1 MASRKSKGDGG
12 SSDNKPTPKRRNR
25 STRQPINAAA
35 AAEDRS
41 PVPPSRAELFDRPV
55 VEVTREI
62 TTPQELKTAENRRRK
77 AAAAATAGTDDGGVA
92 PAKSGKKDTRTK
104 TQRLID
110 ASRDVA
116 DSPAD
121 IKEAAE
127 VKRVAAAS
135 SRKRAEARPIV
146 DYSPD
151 DEALGVGE
159 GSAGGMTILPSGEIL
174 GGSVVTER
182 GRGVA
187 LPTLEEYGI
196 DENDPLGP
204 YGTGLTPAEEEDYA
218 YSMRD
223 PVRRRTPEEV
233 AQEDRVS
240 QAMRETRR
248 QRRIAGAGYKK
259 RRVGQGEVRAGVLN
273 PELFLGSSATSTLES
288 GPGGLSLGVV
298 QPTQP
303 LPLSE
308 SESRAVR
315 ERMPSAP
322 DVPMESTTVESLQRR
337 QNFYMG
343 GGVEAGDFPI
353 RTGNPPMQ
361 GRIVPDPTKASGMR
375 PELQPIPTPQSRES
389 IDRAYIADVRD
400 ALNMALEAKAMAE
413 GVAQLDV
420 ERADMPRVFDPST
433 AGKEESRLEVGETP
447 EGQPELFTVRKRRTG
462 AMRRPSRRQALDAI
476 RDVDPARYSNLLR
489 SLSATGIPSSTGQ
502 RQTSLSRIVDM
513 PGSTS
518 MSPQFLGAI
527 EKMADIYN
535 TNLELSQTE
544 AGRRQLIERGARI
557 VSGERDKAV
566 VSSVDLGQGKKA
578 TSKLPIRYGGLPTIE
593 GMELGPYRTASGEEG
608 EGILDPE
615 AYAAEVERVAKSP
628 DIGFSVTPYRRASAG
643 DKTPGIAGPQ
653 PVSASGE
660 TPVPTEE
667 TLGKV
672 PQEALDAWMAK
683 VTETQGPA
691 VADIYRQRLVAART
705 PRVGVPTTTR
715 RGETTTDVGG
725 TTLRDVINANFADV
739 ARSRGALARAA
750 QVPGADVAV
759 RGGRPTS
766 AKAQLVTGGE
776 AKLQEFIESDLMQPP
791 VSGAP
796 QAGDA
801 LRAGAV
807 SDVGMNPNF
816 IITSEGVR
824 ARRGVRRELL
834 RGDKDRFAKQTRG
847 LNDPAVGP
855 IPFRPSKPDFLAQ
868 SLYRGVLNPVQINPG
883 GTISAPNEPE
893 ASVPIAAAQ
902 SVTGRAGRTPES
914 IETWRQTVI
923 NRPSTPARSTG
934 APGAPIERTLRTA
947 PAAPSPVTRGVP
959 LGPAQPSAATDTTM
973 RTMGRLV
980 VARSGIGAQR
990 AEALTGGRTMPSGF
1004 ERRLN
1009 TGTGEWERVRKTGPS
1024 WTETVSSRQFDIAPG
1039 GETFSRREPGASRRE
1054 PGATSAQAANPN
1066 ASMESPN
1073 TRRQF
1078 NPATVQDPRE
1088 TARRRTTINR
1098 NPQ

>member
-1 MASRKSKGDGG
+1 MASKKKQGDGG

-41 PVPPSRAELFDRPV
+41 PVPPSNAELFDKPV
-55 VEVTREI
+55 VEVTREV

-77 AAAAATAGTDDGGVA
+77 AAVAATAGTDDGGVA

-116 DSPAD
+116 ESPED
-121 IKEAAE
+121 IKETAE
-127 VKRVAAAS
+127 VKRAAAAS
-135 SRKRAEARPIV
+135 SRKRAEAQPVV

-151 DEALGVGE
+151 DEAVGVGE

-182 GRGVA
+182 GRGRA

-223 PVRRRTPEEV
+223 PVRRRTPAEV

-248 QRRIAGAGYKK
+248 QNRIAGAGYKK
-259 RRVGQGEVRAGVLN
+259 RRVGQGEVRTGVLN
-273 PELFLGSSATSTLES
+273 PMLFTAPKAILGPSLE
-288 GPGGLSLGVV
+288 GPPVA
-298 QPTQP
+298 QAAPQEP
-303 LPLSE
+303 LTE
-308 SESRAVR
+308 QQSRAVR

-343 GGVEAGDFPI
+343 EGGEAGDFPI

-389 IDRAYIADVRD
+389 LDRAYIAD
-400 ALNMALEAKAMAE
+400 ALDPLNAVLEAKAMAE

-433 AGKEESRLEVGETP
+433 AKGAETSLEVGETS

-476 RDVDPARYSNLLR
+476 KDVDPARYSNLLR

-502 RQTSLSRIVDM
+502 RQTSLSRVVDVV
-513 PGSTS
+513 GSTS

-544 AGRRQLIERGARI
+544 AGRRQLIDRGARI
-557 VSGERDKAV
+557 VAEEGTRIVDGERV
-566 VSSVDLGQGKKA
+566 RVGGI
-578 TSKLPIRYGGLPTIE
+578 PIRYGGLPTIE
-593 GMELGPYRTASGEEG
+593 GMELGPYRTASGEEV

-615 AYAAEVERVAKSP
+615 AYKAEVERVAKSP

-643 DKTPGIAGPQ
+643 DKTRGIPGPQ

-667 TLGKV
+667 SIGKV
-672 PQEALDAWMAK
+672 PQEALDAWIAK

-691 VADIYRQRLVAART
+691 VADIYRQRLVEART

-715 RGETTTDVGG
+715 RSETTTDVGD

-759 RGGRPTS
+759 RGGRSTS
-766 AKAQLVTGGE
+766 GKAQLVTGGE
-776 AKLQEFIESDLMQPP
+776 GKLQEFIESDLMQPP

-801 LRAGAV
+801 LRTGAV
-807 SDVGMNPNF
+807 SDLGMNPNF

-834 RGDKDRFAKQTRG
+834 RGDTDRFAKQTRG

-868 SLYRGVLNPVQINPG
+868 SLYKGVLNPVQINPG

-923 NRPSTPARSTG
+923 NRPSTPARGTG

-947 PAAPSPVTRGVP
+947 PAAPSPVTRGMP
-959 LGPAQPSAATDTTM
+959 LGPAQPGAATDTTI
-973 RTMGRLV
+973 RTMGLGRPAV
-980 VARSGIGAQR
+980 VRNRAEARR

-1009 TGTGEWERVRKTGPS
+1009 TGTGEWERVRKAGPS

-1039 GETFSRREPGASRRE
+1039 GETFSRREPGRRE
-1054 PGATSAQAANPN
+1054 PVATSAQAANPN
-1066 ASMESPN
+1066 ASMEAP
-1073 TRRQF
+1073 TTGRQF
-1078 NPATVQDPRE
+1078 NPASVQDPRE